1 MKISR
6 SEKILLAILGALL
19 LVFAYHRFVY
29 AKQFKSIET
38 LRTEKKQSSDKLDNI
53 KLTIASSAIK
63 ENDIK
68 ILNAKV
74 HDSID
79 RLYPVIWQEKTLIE
93 LNDLLSKSKLD
104 GSANTTSGDRDK
116 KNSTS
121 DTNNK
126 VDNNNSAYSNLYS
139 IVDQYNTQV
148 LSVKKEEIQA
158 KNNNAYTSMKATLN
172 FKGSYDNV
180 YLLIKNIENYGR
192 KIYISSLS
200 ISGISNEVSGTMSL
214 EFLSI
219 PKFADM
225 DTDYYKWDF
234 NNPYGKQNPF
244 AAGDSKIVGSDSKT
258 NATIEQ
264 ASKPQENVKD
274 FSMSVRSINSDLPA
288 IMLGKYNDTE
298 RKSYIYA
305 DNNKV
310 ENIELYFIEQNGK
323 FYYKYKTDKSSYPKQ
338 YNGNGIEFKP
348 SNDNISITV
357 FSNKRTSDTDQV
369 GVNLR
374 VINKTS
380 KCIDVIVS
388 NDDSS
393 KPRVSLNGEGNAVN
407 LKRQ

>member
-6 SEKILLAILGALL
+6 SEKILLAIFGALL
-19 LVFAYHRFVY
+19 LVFAYHKFVY
-29 AKQFKSIET
+29 AKQYKSIET

-53 KLTIASSAIK
+53 KLTIASSAKK
-63 ENDIK
+63 ENDMK

-74 HDSID
+74 HDSVD

-93 LNDLLSKSKLD
+93 LNDLLSKSKLE
-104 GSANTTSGDRDK
+104 GSANTTNGDSDK
-116 KNSTS
+116 KNSSS
-121 DTNNK
+121 DTNSK
-126 VDNNNSAYSNLYS
+126 VDNNSSAYSNLYS

-148 LSVKKEEIQA
+148 LSAKKEEVQA
-158 KNNNAYTSMKATLN
+158 RNNNAYTSMKATIN

-180 YLLIKNIENYGR
+180 YSLIKNIENYSR

-244 AAGDSKIVGSDSKT
+244 AQGNQKT
-258 NATIEQ
+258 SNSSIEQ
-264 ASKPQENVKD
+264 ASKIQENAKD
-274 FSMSVRSINSDLPA
+274 FSMSVRSVNSDLPA
-288 IMLGKYNDTE
+288 VMLGKYNDIE

-310 ENIELYFIEQNGK
+310 ENIEISFIEQNGK
-323 FYYKYKTDKSSYPKQ
+323 YYYKYKTNQSAYPKQ
-338 YNGNGIEFKP
+338 YNETGVEFKP
-348 SNDNISITV
+348 SNSNISIAI
-357 FSNKRTSDTDQV
+357 FSNKRTSDADQV

-380 KCIDVIVS
+380 RSIDVIVS
-388 NDDSS
+388 NDDTS
-393 KPRVSLNGEGNAVN
+393 KPRVTLTGEGNSVN
-407 LKRQ
+407 LKNQ